1 MFIFNLIS
9 FSFIWLRVAAS
20 SSLASSPAPIDTLDP
35 GHTIPLDPG
44 HTIPLDPGHTIPLDP
59 GTDIPLLMDIPL
71 VSEFDLPITYIGTF
85 LGDPSHQEL
94 LVTIFEKFSS

>member
-9 FSFIWLRVAAS
+9 FGLIALRVASTS
-20 SSLASSPAPIDTLDP
+20 SISPAPIDIPLDP
-35 GHTIPLDPG
+35 VDIPLYLLDIPVDPGLDIPLDPG
-44 HTIPLDPGHTIPLDP
+44 HIDIPLDTL
-59 GTDIPLLMDIPL
+59 
-71 VSEFDLPITYIGTF
+71 FPITHIGEF